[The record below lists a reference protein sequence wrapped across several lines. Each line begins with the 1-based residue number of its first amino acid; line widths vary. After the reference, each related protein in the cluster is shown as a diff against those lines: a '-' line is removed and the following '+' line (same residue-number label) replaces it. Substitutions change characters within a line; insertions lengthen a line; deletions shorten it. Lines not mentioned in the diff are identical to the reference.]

1 VIGSKIIERALREKP
16 VPAFWLLSL
25 AGAFL
30 SLSVVT
36 APSCAQEMLRGVD
49 LAQPAYSQAEL
60 TREAIEAAIKARKS
74 GEPLDLSGK
83 SLNGLDL
90 SGLDLSN
97 TNLHAARLVR
107 TRLMGAKLDHAILD
121 QAWLLE
127 ADVSHASLVDAH
139 LFSAQMQRMRA
150 DDADFSLARVTG
162 DLTGSSLRR
171 AKFVEADLSSDMK
184 NQSMGLM
191 RVVLGTADAEEADF
205 TAANLSHADLRFLR
219 AARANFSGA
228 ALEDAD
234 ASGADFTGAK
244 WDGVKAMDLDLDQA
258 RIDESAKPALKDAK
272 NLDRARTR

>member
-1 VIGSKIIERALREKP
+1 MITEWRV
-16 VPAFWLLSL
+16 SL
-25 AGAFL
+25 AKALIFL
-30 SLSVVT
+30 FLPTT
-36 APSCAQEMLRGVD
+36 ASHAQEMLRGVD

-60 TREAIEAAIKARKS
+60 TREAIEALLKGKGGGA
-74 GEPLDLSGK
+74 PLDLSEK

-97 TNLHAARLVR
+97 VNLHAARLVKA
-107 TRLMGAKLDHAILD
+107 RLVGAKLDHAILD

-127 ADVSHASLVDAH
+127 ADLSHASLVDAH
-139 LFSAQMQRMRA
+139 LFSAQMQRIRA
-150 DDADFSLARVTG
+150 DEADFSLARVTG
-162 DLTGSSLRR
+162 DLTGASLRR

-191 RVVLGTADAEEADF
+191 RVVLSTANAEEADF
-205 TAANLSHADLRFLR
+205 TAADLSHADLRFLH

-234 ASGADFTGAK
+234 AAGADFAGAR
-244 WDGVKAMDLDLDQA
+244 WDGVRVTNLDLDQA
-258 RIDESAKPALKDAK
+258 RIDESAKPALRDAK

>member
-1 VIGSKIIERALREKP
+1 LREKP

>member
-1 VIGSKIIERALREKP
+1 MIERALRERLILA
-16 VPAFWLLSL
+16 VSRLVL
-25 AGAFL
+25 AGAIL
-30 SLSVVT
+30 SLLVVT
-36 APSCAQEMLRGVD
+36 EPSCAQDMLRGVD

-60 TREAIEAAIKARKS
+60 TREAIEAAALRARN
-74 GEPLDLSGK
+74 GGAPLDLSEK

-97 TNLHAARLVR
+97 ANLHAARLVK
-107 TRLMGAKLDHAILD
+107 TRLVGAKLDHAILD

-127 ADVSHASLVDAH
+127 ADVSRASFVDAH

-162 DLTGSSLRR
+162 DLTGASLRR

-191 RVVLGTADAEEADF
+191 RVVLGTANAEEADF
-205 TAANLSHADLRFLR
+205 TAANLSYADLRFLR

-234 ASGADFTGAK
+234 ASGADFIGAK

>member
-1 VIGSKIIERALREKP
+1 MIHSKTMKLVLREKP
-16 VPAFWLLSL
+16 APAFWRRAAASAILSL
-25 AGAFL
+25 FVA
-30 SLSVVT
+30 T
-36 APSCAQEMLRGVD
+36 APSRAQEMLRGVD

-60 TREAIEAAIKARKS
+60 TREAIEAALKARKS
-74 GEPLDLSGK
+74 DAPLDLSDR

-97 TNLHAARLVR
+97 ANLHAARLVK
-107 TRLMGAKLDHAILD
+107 TRLVGAKLDHAILD

-127 ADVSHASLVDAH
+127 ADVSRASLVNAH

-150 DDADFSLARVTG
+150 DDADFSHARVTG
-162 DLTGSSLRR
+162 DLTGASLRR

-191 RVVLGTADAEEADF
+191 RVVLGTANVEDADF
-205 TAANLSHADLRFLR
+205 TAANLSYADLRFLR

-244 WDGVKAMDLDLDQA
+244 WDGVRAMDLDLDQA